1 MTAPMQQL
9 LSSGLAEQTIQK
21 SRFIALAAYVDNER
35 TVAAMLR
42 QLAADYPNASHL
54 AYAFRLKTPEG
65 IVLRCSDDGEP
76 SGTAGKPII
85 PYLEGRDLINVC
97 VGVIRYYGGINLGT
111 GGLVRAYAGTS
122 KMALDNAQIGE
133 FIEQAEFELTLN
145 YKQIDGFKRELAQMG
160 GELIHADFAERIH
173 VTIRLPIRAWDELCT
188 QYRD

>member
-1 MTAPMQQL
+1 MQQI

-21 SRFIALAAYVDNER
+21 SRFIALAAYVDSER
-35 TVAAMLR
+35 AVAAVLR
-42 QLAADYPNASHL
+42 QLATDYPNASHL

-85 PYLEGRDLINVC
+85 PHLEGRDLINVC

-111 GGLVRAYAGTS
+111 GGLVRAYAGTA

-145 YKQIDGFKRELAQMG
+145 YKQIDAFKRELAQMG
-160 GELIHADFAERIH
+160 GELIHADFAEHIH
-173 VTIRLPIRAWDELCT
+173 LTIRLPIRAWDALR
-188 QYRD
+188 QHYPQS